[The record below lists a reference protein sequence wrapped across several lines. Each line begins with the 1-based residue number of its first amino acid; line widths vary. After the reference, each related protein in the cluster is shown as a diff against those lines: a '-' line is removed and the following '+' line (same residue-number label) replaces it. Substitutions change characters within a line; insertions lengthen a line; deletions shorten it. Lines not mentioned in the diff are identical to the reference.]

1 MEKKRSDVVERLM
14 KKLTPE
20 YLEEMKNKRIERKYS
35 LTAEWQFGFYIGEDI
50 IHHDLPTISVEGGTR
65 NEIPISLEDEMEYKR
80 TEENWYNK
88 TQHGKVKADDEWKV
102 YQECR
107 KRLIKKYLPNPLKCY
122 RSILNITNM
131 DEFKDGLIN
140 SLWNSDVCNY
150 NLNPENIKIYDED
163 DMYFTVIELTL
174 DKD

>member
-1 MEKKRSDVVERLM
+1 MEKKKNEVFDRLLL
-14 KKLTPE
+14 KLTPE
-20 YLEEMKNKRIERKYS
+20 YLEKMKQKRIEHKNN
-35 LTAEWQFGFYIGEDI
+35 LTAEWQLGYYVGENIVHD
-50 IHHDLPTISVEGGTR
+50 DLPTISVEAGTR
-65 NEIPISLEDEMEYKR
+65 KEIPVSLEDELEYKR

-102 YQECR
+102 YQDCR

-122 RSILNITNM
+122 VGILNIHNM
-131 DEFKDGLIN
+131 EDFKNGLIN

-150 NLNPENIKIYDED
+150 NLNPENIKIYDD
-163 DMYFTVIELTL
+163 DEVFFTVIELML